1 MPARVGKEVPMTA
14 VLRQYTVADI
24 RKKGQRMNNTDTTAG
39 NSEFLTR
46 ALETTIRLGVVLLL
60 AAWCFQIVRPFL
72 IPVLWGIII
81 AVAVYPG
88 FRRLENA
95 LHGRGHLAAVL
106 ITLVMF
112 IVLLVPTFMLADT
125 LVDGVTGIADRMQA
139 GTLDIPPPPAS
150 IAGWPIIGES
160 LDRYWH
166 AASVNLANTI
176 KPLTPQLK
184 ELGAWLISGAAGAG
198 LGILQFIAAIIISGV
213 LLAYTRAGSSTA
225 QLLGARLAGDQG
237 SKFVD
242 VAEATVRS
250 VARGILGVALI
261 QSLLA
266 GIGFLVV
273 GIPAAGLWALIA
285 MFFSVIQVGVIPVT
299 LPILI
304 YVFAT
309 ADIVTAVI
317 YLVWTL
323 FVSTIDNILK
333 PLLLGRGVQVPMLV
347 IFVGSIGGFIT
358 SGIIGLFTGAVVLTL
373 GYMLFMTWLHGENA
387 ESGVAEANGAVA
399 GG

>member
-1 MPARVGKEVPMTA
+1 
-14 VLRQYTVADI
+14 
-24 RKKGQRMNNTDTTAG
+24 MNNAEAPSG
-39 NSEFLTR
+39 NREFLSR
-46 ALETTIRLGVVLLL
+46 ALETTIRIGVILLL

-72 IPVLWGIII
+72 IPVLWGVII

-88 FRRLENA
+88 YRRLEAA
-95 LHGRGHLAAVL
+95 LHGRGRLAAIL

-125 LVDGVTGIADRMQA
+125 LVGGIHGIAGRMQH
-139 GTLDIPPPPAS
+139 GTLGIPPPPES
-150 IAGWPIIGES
+150 VAGWPIIGES
-160 LDRYWH
+160 LDRFWR
-166 AASVNLANTI
+166 AASINLATAI

-184 ELGAWLISGAAGAG
+184 QLGTWLLSGAAGAG

-213 LLAYTRAGSSTA
+213 LLAYTRTSSDTA
-225 QLLGARLAGDQG
+225 QLLGSRLAGEQG
-237 SKFVD
+237 SKFID

-273 GIPAAGLWALIA
+273 GIPGAGLWALIA
-285 MFFSVIQVGVIPVT
+285 MFFSVIQIGIFPVT

-309 ADIVTAVI
+309 ADIVTAVVF
-317 YLVWTL
+317 LVWSI
-323 FVSTIDNILK
+323 FVSTIDNVLK
-333 PLLLGRGVQVPMLV
+333 PILLGRGVQVPMLV
-347 IFVGSIGGFIT
+347 IFTGSIGGFLT

-373 GYMLFMTWLHGENA
+373 GYMLFMTWLRGEDDA
-387 ESGVAEANGAVA
+387 PVAREADDAVA
-399 GG
+399 GA

>member
-1 MPARVGKEVPMTA
+1 
-14 VLRQYTVADI
+14 
-24 RKKGQRMNNTDTTAG
+24 MNNVDIPQD
-39 NSEFLTR
+39 NSDFLNR
-46 ALETTIRLGVVLLL
+46 ALEILIRIGAILLL
-60 AAWCFQIVRPFL
+60 VAWCIQIVRPFL
-72 IPVLWGIII
+72 VPVLWGVII

-88 FRRLENA
+88 FHRLEQL
-95 LHGRGHLAAVL
+95 LHGRGHLAATL
-106 ITLVMF
+106 LTLVMF
-112 IVLLVPTFMLADT
+112 VVLLVPTFLLADT
-125 LVDGVTGIADRMQA
+125 LVDGITGIADRMQA

-150 IAGWPIIGES
+150 VAGWPIIGETV
-160 LDRYWH
+160 DRYWR
-166 AASVNLANTI
+166 AASINLASTI

-184 ELGAWLISGAAGAG
+184 ALGSWLISGAAGAG

-213 LLAYTRAGSSTA
+213 LLAYTRAGASTA
-225 QLLGARLAGDQG
+225 QLLGSRLAGAQG

-250 VARGILGVALI
+250 VARGILGVSLI

-266 GIGFLVV
+266 GLGFLVI

-285 MFFSVIQVGVIPVT
+285 MFFSVIQVGVLPVT

-309 ADIVTAVI
+309 ADIVTSVI
-317 YLVWTL
+317 YLIWTL

-347 IFVGSIGGFIT
+347 IFVGAIGGFIT

-373 GYMLFMTWLHGENA
+373 GYMLFMTWLHGETAQTAEQDTENA
-387 ESGVAEANGAVA
+387 AAA
-399 GG
+399 GQ

>member
-1 MPARVGKEVPMTA
+1 MS
-14 VLRQYTVADI
+14 
-24 RKKGQRMNNTDTTAG
+24 NTDAPAV
-39 NSEFLTR
+39 NREFLNR
-46 ALETTIRLGVVLLL
+46 ALETTIRIGVILLL

-88 FRRLENA
+88 YLRLEA
-95 LHGRGHLAAVL
+95 LLHGRRRLAAIL
-106 ITLVMF
+106 ITLLMF

-125 LVDGVTGIADRMQA
+125 LIGGIRGIADRMQA
-139 GTLDIPPPPAS
+139 GTLEIPPPPEAV
-150 IAGWPIIGES
+150 AGWPVIGES
-160 LDRYWH
+160 LDRFWRT
-166 AASVNLANTI
+166 ASINLATAI

-184 ELGAWLISGAAGAG
+184 QLGSWLLSGAAGAG

-213 LLAYTRAGSSTA
+213 LLTYTRASSDTA
-225 QLLGARLAGDQG
+225 QRLGARLAGAQG
-237 SKFVD
+237 GRFID

-266 GIGFLVV
+266 GLGFLVV
-273 GIPAAGLWALIA
+273 GIPGAGLWALIA
-285 MFFSVIQVGVIPVT
+285 MFFSVIQIGIFPVT

-309 ADIVTAVI
+309 ADIVTAVVFLI
-317 YLVWTL
+317 WSI
-323 FVSTIDNILK
+323 FVSTIDNVLK
-333 PLLLGRGVQVPMLV
+333 PMLLGRGVQVPMLV
-347 IFVGSIGGFIT
+347 IFTGSIGGFLS

-373 GYMLFMTWLHGENA
+373 GYMLFTTWLRGEDA
-387 ESGVAEANGAVA
+387 EPVSQATDEAPARV
-399 GG
+399 